1 MNRLAFPCLLLI
13 FFLAAP
19 TLSARTRNA
28 GLGPLEVR
36 NHYPVTH
43 AYLWMYPESTATLP
57 DGEALTSY
65 SFSMANTFVNTQ
77 GSTQKITKTEY
88 DRGIV
93 ASDFESG
100 QAAGQVVPNLGLY
113 MDVESYRQ
121 NFRFKYG
128 MSASQCL
135 LMSFSP

>member
-13 FFLAAP
+13 FFLAAS
-19 TLSARTRNA
+19 TLPARTRNA

-43 AYLWMYPESTATLP
+43 AYLWMYPENTATLP

-77 GSTQKITKTEY
+77 GSTQKITKT
-88 DRGIV
+88 
-93 ASDFESG
+93 F
-100 QAAGQVVPNLGLY
+100 Q
-113 MDVESYRQ
+113 MFVESIYIYLGDSEVK
-121 NFRFKYG
+121 N
-128 MSASQCL
+128 C
-135 LMSFSP
+135 